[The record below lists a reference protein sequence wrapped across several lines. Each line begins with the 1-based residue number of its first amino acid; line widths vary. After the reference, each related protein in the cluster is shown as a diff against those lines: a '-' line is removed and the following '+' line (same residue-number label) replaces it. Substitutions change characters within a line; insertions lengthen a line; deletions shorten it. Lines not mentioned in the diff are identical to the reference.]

1 MTRRT
6 KQMGVLIQKVIA
18 EIIQRKIKDPI
29 FNNYI
34 ITVTAVEIT
43 KDFSNA
49 KVFISSVPDN
59 NEENKIIFTLQ
70 KSEGFF
76 RRELNSEIRIKKI
89 PKLTFIL
96 DKTQI
101 NANKI
106 EDLIKEIAIE

>member
-49 KVFISSVPDN
+49 KVYISSVPDN
-59 NEENKIIFTLQ
+59 NEENKIISTLQ